1 MREFLVKWQT
11 EKSSGSRVVE
21 AEQQND
27 ALMIVANE
35 LCKKEGDGEHAI
47 PGTFYVSPVS
57 PM

>member
-11 EKSSGSRVVE
+11 EKSSGSRVIE

-27 ALMIVANE
+27 ALMAVANE

-47 PGTFYVSPVS
+47 PGTFYVKPV
-57 PM
+57 